1 MIEIFNLSVACTA
14 GMGLG
19 FFYFGTLWLT
29 VKHLPRVRRPAL
41 LSLGSFWGRLGITL
55 IGFYLI
61 MGEEGQRLLACLLGF
76 LLVRSLLVRRFRP
89 EPGRVTLSVK

>member
-1 MIEIFNLSVACTA
+1 
-14 GMGLG
+14 G
-19 FFYFGTLWLT
+19 FFYFGILWLT

-41 LSLGSFWGRLGITL
+41 LFLGSFWGRLGITL

-61 MGEEGQRLLACLLGF
+61 MGGEGQRLLACLLGF
-76 LLVRSLLVRRFRP
+76 LLVRSVLVRRFRP